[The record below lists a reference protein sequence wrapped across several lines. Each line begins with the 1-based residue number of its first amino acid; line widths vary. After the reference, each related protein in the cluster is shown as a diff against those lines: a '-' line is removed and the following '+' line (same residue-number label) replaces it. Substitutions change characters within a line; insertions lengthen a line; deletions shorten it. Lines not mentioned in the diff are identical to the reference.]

1 MWAASGHLM
10 AGRDEYHHIRCTS
23 AFRGDKRLSIEILSC
38 GISTFPVLN
47 SRVWSRTSKNAK
59 LYERWLH
66 FFFYS
71 FEDISTLMNG
81 WLCYLA
87 QCKPIN
93 RANLV
98 STVDAYLKAHRL
110 TVVIIDQAM
119 WPRTGLTGLTG
130 QSPDS
135 DKADRQERWGG
146 GGRGHHARETS

>member
-10 AGRDEYHHIRCTS
+10 AGRDEYHPIRCTS
-23 AFRGDKRLSIEILSC
+23 AFRGDKRLSIEILPC
-38 GISTFPVLN
+38 CISTFPVLK
-47 SRVWSRTSKNAK
+47 SRVWSRTSKKAK
-59 LYERWLH
+59 LYERCLH
-66 FFFYS
+66 FFYS
-71 FEDISTLMNG
+71 FEDTSTLMNG

-135 DKADRQERWGG
+135 DKADRQESW
-146 GGRGHHARETS
+146 GRGDIMCAETS

>member
-1 MWAASGHLM
+1 MRAASGHLM
-10 AGRDEYHHIRCTS
+10 AGRDEYHHIRCSS
-23 AFRGDKRLSIEILSC
+23 AFRGGKQFSIEILSC

-47 SRVWSRTSKNAK
+47 SRVWSRTGKNAK
-59 LYERWLH
+59 LYERWPTSL
-66 FFFYS
+66 YS

-146 GGRGHHARETS
+146 GGGGIMCVQTS